1 MEAIVSEGASAPFA
15 FLEIEV
21 ALETGRRLQYILDA
35 QDTPNFILGRS
46 SPVQVDDPMVSQAH
60 AMVFFDSE
68 SGWKIKDL
76 HSTNGTYL
84 NGERLYEVRSLNSGD
99 TIALG
104 KSTITVGELVAD
116 GAGVARTTPFA
127 AWDSPSDHIFVRD
140 LQIEIDEAKKERD
153 VQEIVESDYFRN
165 LREKF
170 AKLRRG
176 GS

>member
-1 MEAIVSEGASAPFA
+1 LSEDASALWA

-21 ALETGRRLQYILDA
+21 ALPSGRHLQYILDA

-46 SPVQVDDPMVSQAH
+46 SPVQIDDAMVSQAH
-60 AMVFFDSE
+60 AMVFFDTE
-68 SGWKIKDL
+68 SGWRVKDL

-84 NGERLYEVRSLNSGD
+84 NGERLYDVRPLSSGD

-104 KSTITVGELVAD
+104 KSTVTVGEMVAD

-127 AWDSPSDHIFVRD
+127 AWDSPSDHVFVRD
-140 LQIEIDEAKKERD
+140 LQIEIDQAKKERD
-153 VQEIVESDYFRN
+153 VQEIVESDYFQN

-176 GS
+176 GGK